1 MKKGLGFPWTLLSP
15 HLPYIYL
22 LLKKKK
28 RKALKKKSVR
38 YHVVIMAGT
47 NPSTKAKPTR
57 LETARDP
64 LAWLTSH
71 H

>member
-1 MKKGLGFPWTLLSP
+1 MDFAVSP
-15 HLPYIYL
+15 PSIYL
-22 LLKKKK
+22 FLAQKKKKKK
-28 RKALKKKSVR
+28 RKALKKKSVH